1 MLLIMMTFLGLCWI
15 IKFRAFKQ
23 EEKAYLPSNTAIIIP
38 MHQHLHNKES
48 FPVPVTIEDKIISFR
63 LKRPK
68 ISMQQAK

>member
-1 MLLIMMTFLGLCWI
+1 MMTFLGLCWI

-38 MHQHLHNKES
+38 MNQHLAKRERL
-48 FPVPVTIEDKIISFR
+48 PVKIEDKIISFS

-68 ISMQQAK
+68 LSMQQAK